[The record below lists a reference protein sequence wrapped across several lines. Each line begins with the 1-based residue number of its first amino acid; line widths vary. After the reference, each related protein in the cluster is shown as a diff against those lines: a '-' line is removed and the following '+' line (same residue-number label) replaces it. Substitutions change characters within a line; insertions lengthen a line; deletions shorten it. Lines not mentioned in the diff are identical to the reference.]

1 MQNARIIR
9 RREVEHMTGRGRSDI
24 YSGMADGTFPKNIRI
39 GKKRSVGWIE
49 SEIQKWIQDRIE
61 ESKKRQRAM
70 AEAEEQDK
78 AQQQKDEEEAE
89 DIAA

>member
-9 RREVEHMTGRGRSDI
+9 RREVQHMTGRGRSDI

-39 GKKRSVGWIE
+39 GKRSVGWIE
-49 SEIQKWIQDRIE
+49 SEIQKWVQDKIE
-61 ESKKRQRAM
+61 EAKKRQRVM

-78 AQQQKDEEEAE
+78 APQQKDEDEAE
-89 DIAA
+89 DVAA